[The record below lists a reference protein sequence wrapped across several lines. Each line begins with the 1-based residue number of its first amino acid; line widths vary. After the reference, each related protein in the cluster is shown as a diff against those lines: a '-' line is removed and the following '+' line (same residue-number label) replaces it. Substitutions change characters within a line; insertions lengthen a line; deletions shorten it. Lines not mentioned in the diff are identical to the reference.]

1 MVFNCDLSGMSVS
14 AEDEGSIEEIDIELG
29 MLLAG
34 FSNACKVLKKREE
47 KRKEKRREVEKHRR
61 EKKRRVKRNSK
72 KRDMKIKSR
81 RGASISQ
88 QILAT
93 MKYSL
98 YK

>member
-34 FSNACKVLKKREE
+34 FSNACKVLKKKE
-47 KRKEKRREVEKHRR
+47 KRRDKRREVEKHRR

-72 KRDMKIKSR
+72 IERHKN
-81 RGASISQ
+81 
-88 QILAT
+88 
-93 MKYSL
+93 
-98 YK
+98 